1 MRLGSTYGVGG
12 LAMIEARDKGE
23 SSSAGGTDTETPLG
37 GGRMG
42 GGNGAEAG
50 AGVAEGAEVRE
61 VRFSFFGE
69 TGDIGMGIKDGWGCD
84 VRLSPEVARV
94 TGTAAVAV
102 VASPL
107 EIGIENLSDSNFGIS
122 KKTGDDGIE
131 GDDGFSL
138 L

>member
-12 LAMIEARDKGE
+12 LAMIEARDNGE

-50 AGVAEGAEVRE
+50 AGVAEGGEVRE
-61 VRFSFFGE
+61 VRFSFLGE
-69 TGDIGMGIKDGWGCD
+69 AGGIGIGIEDGGESCG

-94 TGTAAVAV
+94 TGTAAAAV
-102 VASPL
+102 VASP
-107 EIGIENLSDSNFGIS
+107 
-122 KKTGDDGIE
+122 
-131 GDDGFSL
+131 
-138 L
+138 